1 MAQINFP
8 AATADGQ
15 QFEADNGVIYTYIG
29 TPPNGY
35 WSGSYQV
42 DGIDTLDTRYLKL
55 DSSNDPVTNGLTV
68 TGVVTATSYSGDGS
82 TLTGIDATSLKDS
95 GGNVIV
101 QAGAGGIDVT
111 GSADISGG
119 IEVGGLVSS
128 TTFGPSTDADTY
140 IAFPGSDVINIYN
153 GAVASVMID
162 ASQNVTISG
171 NLSVTGTITATDNI
185 TAYSDISIK
194 ENIQSIPNALDKV
207 LQLRGVEFDRTD
219 LEGEHQIGVIAQEVE
234 SVIPEVVV
242 TGEEGLKSVA
252 YGNLVGLLIEAVKD
266 LNAEVN
272 ELKAKLEG

>member
-1 MAQINFP
+1 M
-8 AATADGQ
+8 
-15 QFEADNGVIYTYIG
+15 
-29 TPPNGY
+29 
-35 WSGSYQV
+35 
-42 DGIDTLDTRYLKL
+42 
-55 DSSNDPVTNGLTV
+55 
-68 TGVVTATSYSGDGS
+68 
-82 TLTGIDATSLKDS
+82 KDS
-95 GGNVIV
+95 GGNIIV
-101 QAGAGGIDVT
+101 QAGPLGIDVT
-111 GSADISGG
+111 GSADFSGG

-128 TTFGPSTDADTY
+128 TTFGSTTDADTY
-140 IAFPGSDVINIYN
+140 ISFPGSNVINIYN
-153 GAVASVMID
+153 NGVASLILYE
-162 ASQNVTISG
+162 SG
-171 NLSVTGTITATDNI
+171 QVRVNSGDLIVAGSITATDNI